1 MGETMNFTT
10 ELENLHKNVVKK
22 LSSSEEQCKALQN
35 LLNEC
40 LSDKAIIKREWI
52 QNYLKQQIQVHYN
65 SLKNTDFEINTD
77 LTVTPTGS
85 TAKKISTVVNKNWSS
100 ILKAAK
106 ENQNNQEF
114 RRRQRNTLRNQLTDV
129 IQEIITQTDV
139 KQIKYREIY
148 KKFKKIESQIQESYN
163 DFSWEKFFNEEKNH
177 FIGPDDSRSS
187 YKIGEL
193 ANYLFALIDAIED
206 TYDTTEGFDKT
217 GALGASLEE
226 MLQMLSDYGVD
237 EIIKAETEEAFN
249 KLLNNK
255 GINDKVPAGLER
267 IESLSET
274 EIRST
279 TLKGN
284 DNYTL
289 EVKWNSN
296 AKGRQGKM
304 DVDFKLKKGKD
315 GKESSEPVSLR
326 ISAKNWAGSL
336 SSHDFGST
344 GFTYAISRTLQDDFK
359 LKSLIKAL
367 AMPQEGIDLNSI
379 HKLAKYSLFA
389 DILMGYSQESLY
401 ADTVVINCQG
411 KGFLVFPLKAIF
423 EEINE
428 QKNPPLIDYDQK
440 IWKDGKL
447 TTSLLITTSEK
458 DKDGKHIKKE
468 LNLPQYSEK
477 TVWDL
482 IMALSRIDVAIRYSD
497 IQSYIPDNLKLKN

>member
-1 MGETMNFTT
+1 MGEIKNFTT
-10 ELENLHKNVVKK
+10 ELQSLHKSVVGK
-22 LSSSEEQCKALQN
+22 LSSSEEQCEALQN

-40 LSDKAIIKREWI
+40 LSDKAIMKREWI
-52 QNYLKQQIQVHYN
+52 QNYLKQQIQVHHN
-65 SLKNTDFEINTD
+65 SLKNANFEINTD

-106 ENQNNQEF
+106 ENQNNNEF
-114 RRRQRNTLRNQLTDV
+114 TRRQRTTLRNQLTNT

-148 KKFKKIESQIQESYN
+148 NKFKKIESQIQKGYN
-163 DFSWEKFFNEEKNH
+163 DFSWETFFNEEKNR
-177 FIGPDDSRSS
+177 FIGPDNSRSS

-237 EIIKAETEEAFN
+237 EVIDATTEEAFN
-249 KLLNNK
+249 ELLK
-255 GINDKVPAGLER
+255 SKDINDKTPAGLKR
-267 IESLSET
+267 IENLPKT
-274 EIRST
+274 ESRST

-289 EVKWNSN
+289 EVEWNPN

-304 DVDFKLKKGKD
+304 DVNFELKKDKGGNKLS
-315 GKESSEPVSLR
+315 KPVNLR

-344 GFTYAISRTLQDDFK
+344 GFTYAISRTLKDDFK
-359 LKSLIKAL
+359 LKSLVKAL
-367 AMPQEGIDLNSI
+367 AMPQEGVDLKSV

-423 EEINE
+423 EKINE
-428 QKNPPLIDYDQK
+428 QDNPPLIDYDQK
-440 IWKDGKL
+440 IWKDNKL
-447 TTSLLITTSEK
+447 TTSFLTTTSKK
-458 DKDGKHIKKE
+458 DKDGKHIKQE
-468 LNLPQYSEK
+468 LNLPQYSEE

-482 IMALSRIDVAIRYSD
+482 IMALSRIDIAIRYSD
-497 IQSYIPDNLKLKN
+497 IQNYIPNDLKLKN